1 MALGGQFCGLSSV
14 AVAAPTPNP
23 AGFAVAPHANGGT
36 AISMTAT
43 LGSDTNGPVEYLF
56 SETSGHAGGDD
67 SGWQTSPS
75 YVDSGLTTGE
85 TYTYTVTMRDAEGSE
100 GVASAPVT
108 VVAND
113 KDFFSVNFYT
123 YGGLYPADYDAVT
136 LEADESAGVG
146 EWRTFGWVN
155 VEVPWEPDV
164 AAPPVPLTSL
174 FGTTATF
181 TLNDARR
188 GGPYFHNIPHRNFP
202 GDGNGD
208 LMDARAY
215 GTYDPGDGSHNVS
228 ITVADIPYA
237 SYDVMIYL
245 GAKQNLYGDGKGK
258 LVFNGSEQ
266 DFTLAPGEFAGFVEI
281 TNAVTPGNYVVF
293 EGVTGESFSVQAW
306 GEGANGFNHI
316 GPAGFQIRS
325 ASPIADT
332 TAPTPNPATFALLP
346 NPESNGTITMAAT
359 TGSDFSGP
367 VAYLFTETSGNA
379 GGTSSSWQG
388 SPNYTDSGLTS
399 NLVYSYTVTMRD
411 AHGNSG
417 DASAPAMAAAGF
429 FTNLTVNYSTN
440 ESTAGSAPVD
450 GTDYSTGDSVTVL
463 GNPGVLTRTGY
474 VFAGWNTAADW
485 SGTTFAAGDTF
496 SIVGNTTL
504 YARWLEAYTVTF
516 QPGDHGALAG
526 GTPNVSHAIGGG
538 EPCPTPPAVI
548 PEPGYEFVTWSA
560 ELPAVITG
568 PLTVSAQYRLPTGD
582 LKVLVI
588 GSTRSY
594 NAGEKAFNPTAIA
607 AHLDSMLSQDLA
619 GTNSVHV
626 EFEDVYTSKVVRT
639 AYNQA
644 VSWYDVNYHRYS
656 LAQYLFWPDGKA
668 ERLANLRGE
677 GDHEWDYIIIS
688 GDPYLMAAMPGVYA
702 EGVRAIQEEVAKG
715 SAELVLLGQWP
726 ENSSDSSTTE
736 FNEKVYRVG
745 NSAGV
750 EVVPAGLAWD
760 GLTDVSGLNLQDTDY
775 SHPTPNGAYLAAAAI
790 YSQMFDRSASS
801 SGYRYAVSGDAIA
814 DHALSVVQAT
824 DPTSQ
829 YTGDYTSE
837 TPHHMIH
844 ARHRAILARHN
855 GTSSENGMSSG
866 ITAAKAASRL
876 DASGVDYFE
885 FHHGRWWGTKSYQVG
900 SGVDASFGYALNHN
914 GQTAAVTC
922 LYDIDGDD
930 LGLAQYMILRG
941 EVPSAVY
948 DVRPVPWRLLWSKM
962 HHLQPT
968 FPIQSDG
975 WHASGEM
982 NIAAGSYIVSLI
994 SGRCAVP
1001 EEPANKL
1008 SPAWRSWFCHKLGYE
1023 TAWQMSHLT
1032 LRAPGFKVLPSE
1044 ANALTVTPTTTE
1056 TMTVRFINPPQSDVT
1071 VTVTSSNP
1079 GAALVYPKTLT
1090 FTPENYKIP
1099 QAVTVAGAPGADASE
1114 PFSVDYATASADEV
1128 YDGLSDSWAYTTTRS
1143 SVQSVTVVDHGVMP
1157 IGATQTVAEVLDL
1170 QAAGAAAGNTTILG
1184 PQYGSLEWTGPGTI
1198 AYTAAL
1204 GYTGKDE
1211 ITYVATVGDTQTI
1224 GFFDITV
1231 TTPDG
1236 QVNVVASD
1244 AVAAEEGTETGS
1256 WTIERAGATTAP
1268 LAVLFTLDG
1277 AATVGD
1283 DYTLS
1288 ATNTVT
1294 IPVGASSLTITL
1306 TPADDAVSAEGSE
1319 TAVMTVSA
1327 DAAYSIGAAS
1337 SATITIADNDTSAP
1351 LVEAGSDQTVAFH
1364 EGTPWSPDV
1373 MGMDIWLDASDAA
1386 TVEVGE
1392 GNSVSEWR
1400 DKSGHERHMEQPT
1413 EGARPTYNPTGWND
1427 SLPCLEVVPWN
1438 ATGSQRQ
1445 SLRRYVDDDGIGGD
1459 AYTLFV
1465 VADVADTNS
1474 SKYIHFQ
1481 RTASSFVDRYMVS
1494 GTGGEVSGWQRQHL
1508 ENSYGGARAST
1519 AGAPGRQL
1527 LQYSLATTNS
1537 AIHRDGVQIAG
1548 NEGNHRAGVL
1558 TDLFTVNGGDHAGG
1572 GGIIGSFAEFIF
1584 MTENPTPAD
1593 RQRMEG
1599 YLAHKWDLIDGL
1611 SMDHPYKEH
1620 APMAS
1625 TVSLDGSA
1633 SDVDGDLLTL
1643 SWRMISGPGPVRFT
1657 DAAAADTTATFVV
1670 PGDYLLRLSASDG
1683 TDTVSS
1689 DVTITIHH
1697 VDILVSESD
1706 GATVVDEDG
1715 AEDAFTVVLNTA
1727 PSAEVT
1733 VSVTPDSQVDVS
1745 LSALTFTTNN
1755 WDEPQSVTV
1764 SPVDDTIYEP
1774 VQEGTISLVATSSD
1788 AFWDGLG
1795 HTLIATVIDNDTNS
1809 VPLVDAGL
1817 DRSVVLQEGASGPEA
1832 TIPLNGTVTDNEQT
1846 PVTTWS
1852 VVSGPAG
1859 VTFDDASAVDTAV
1872 HFATTPGIYVLRLS
1886 ADDGFLQAS
1895 DEVTMNVVLASEWG
1909 VVSRP
1914 ASDLGSTFATLNA
1927 DLLAPATNV
1936 DVYVYWGQTNQGT
1949 NFGWSASDHLGS
1961 WADFTW
1967 TNLSYALTSLTPD
1980 TTYFYTF
1987 CASNSAGVYWAP
1999 TNEQFTT
2006 LAAPTPNPAGFEVL
2020 PMPVNDTMIRM
2031 VATTAS
2037 ASVGPVEYRFHCT
2050 SGGGHDSEWQTST
2063 SYIDSGLTPGTTYSY
2078 DVTTR
2083 DGLGNAGNPSAAAA
2097 ATTDVGPDGVAPL
2110 VALLNPLNGASN
2122 VAFDAVLQVT
2132 FSEPIRS
2139 GSGTILLKNLTEA
2152 SEESINVTNGTQVAI
2167 EDTSLTITPASPL
2180 ERGDRYAVQIA
2191 AGAIEDLA
2199 GNDYVGIDTD
2209 TDWAFTAINPLPE
2222 VTFLEASGS
2231 GAESNTAV
2239 MVAITLSH
2247 PYAGT
2252 VSVQPRLATPGGTAA
2267 LGDDFTYA
2275 AAPVTFDEGETNKS
2289 FELTIIDDLAG
2300 EDSETIAF
2308 ELGPIVNGT
2317 KGAADRFVYT
2327 ILPDHSDWGAIP
2339 FSEPFEASTLGA
2351 LDGQRG
2357 WSADGVEVQTNVT
2370 HGGSGQA
2377 AAITSEQGSLEHQF
2391 NNAMQHV
2398 WTDMRMRVVQMQ
2410 ELPEIPTNIATAFFV
2425 ATNSHVMVC
2434 DGTNVVSSGLT
2445 AAEGEWARFT
2455 VESDYAT
2462 ATWWLYVDEVKAG
2475 PFGFVDA
2482 TITGYEKLVIS
2493 GGSGRG
2499 VLDDILV
2506 SESTPL
2512 VVYAAGGTITPQS
2525 WVIARGG
2532 DPALPNEDGDDLSLD
2547 QEYLINTDP
2556 TEANRFEIIEVGI
2569 TPGTQ
2574 PYLKY
2579 RAYGLPNGALSVSS
2593 CTNLVVGNWRVL
2605 AGFLSTPS
2613 SNVVQWTGHDIV
2625 KQNEMLRIDVTE

>member
-1 MALGGQFCGLSSV
+1 MALGGQLCGLGS
-14 AVAAPTPNP
+14 AAIAAPTPNP
-23 AGFAVAPHANGGT
+23 AWFAVAPHADGGT

-43 LGSDTNGPVEYLF
+43 VGSDTNGPVEYLF
-56 SETSGHAGGDD
+56 TETSGHEGATS
-67 SGWQTSPS
+67 SGWQTSPN
-75 YVDSGLTTGE
+75 YTDSGLNSNLV
-85 TYTYTVTMRDAEGSE
+85 YTYTVTMRDSLANVGSPS
-100 GVASAPVT
+100 GPASE
-108 VVAND
+108 
-113 KDFFSVNFYT
+113 
-123 YGGLYPADYDAVT
+123 L
-136 LEADESAGVG
+136 
-146 EWRTFGWVN
+146 
-155 VEVPWEPDV
+155 
-164 AAPPVPLTSL
+164 
-174 FGTTATF
+174 
-181 TLNDARR
+181 
-188 GGPYFHNIPHRNFP
+188 P
-202 GDGNGD
+202 GD
-208 LMDARAY
+208 A
-215 GTYDPGDGSHNVS
+215 
-228 ITVADIPYA
+228 
-237 SYDVMIYL
+237 
-245 GAKQNLYGDGKGK
+245 
-258 LVFNGSEQ
+258 
-266 DFTLAPGEFAGFVEI
+266 
-281 TNAVTPGNYVVF
+281 
-293 EGVTGESFSVQAW
+293 
-306 GEGANGFNHI
+306 
-316 GPAGFQIRS
+316 
-325 ASPIADT
+325 
-332 TAPTPNPATFALLP
+332 
-346 NPESNGTITMAAT
+346 
-359 TGSDFSGP
+359 
-367 VAYLFTETSGNA
+367 
-379 GGTSSSWQG
+379 
-388 SPNYTDSGLTS
+388 
-399 NLVYSYTVTMRD
+399 SYTV
-411 AHGNSG
+411 
-417 DASAPAMAAAGF
+417 
-429 FTNLTVNYSTN
+429 
-440 ESTAGSAPVD
+440 
-450 GTDYSTGDSVTVL
+450 
-463 GNPGVLTRTGY
+463 
-474 VFAGWNTAADW
+474 
-485 SGTTFAAGDTF
+485 TFAAGD
-496 SIVGNTTL
+496 
-504 YARWLEAYTVTF
+504 
-516 QPGDHGALAG
+516 HGALPG
-526 GTPNVSHAIGGG
+526 GVSNVSHTIDYG
-538 EPCPTPPAVI
+538 EPCPTPPAVT
-548 PEPGYEFVTWSA
+548 PDTGYEFVTWA
-560 ELPAVITG
+560 PELPTTITG
-568 PLTVSAQYRLPTGD
+568 PLTVSAQYKLPTGD
-582 LKVLVI
+582 LNILVL
-588 GSTRSY
+588 GSSRSY
-594 NAGEKAFNPTAIA
+594 RYPEKAFNPTTVAT
-607 AHLDSMLSQDLA
+607 HLSSILSQDLA
-619 GTNSVHV
+619 VTNSVHV
-626 EFEDVYTSKVVRT
+626 EFEDVYTGKSVRT
-639 AYNQA
+639 ARNQSA
-644 VSWYDVNYHRYS
+644 TWRDEYYYRYS
-656 LAQYLFWPDGKA
+656 LAQYIFWPEGKA

-688 GDPYLMAAMPGVYA
+688 GDPYLMADMPGVYA
-702 EGVRAIQEEVAKG
+702 EGVRAIQQEVAKG

-726 ENSSDSSTTE
+726 ENSSGSSTTE

-745 NSAGV
+745 NSAGI

-760 GLTDVSGLNLQDTDY
+760 GLTNVSGFNLQDTDY

-790 YSQMFDRSASS
+790 YSEIFDRSART

-824 DPTSQ
+824 DPTAQ
-829 YTGDYTSE
+829 YAGDYTTE

-844 ARHRAILARHN
+844 ARNRSILARHR
-855 GTSSENGMSSG
+855 GSSSENGMSSG
-866 ITAAKAASRL
+866 ITAAKAACRL
-876 DASGVDYFE
+876 DASGVDSFE
-885 FHHGRWWGTKSYQVG
+885 FHHGRWGG
-900 SGVDASFGYALNHN
+900 SKGYLASTYYDASFGYALNHN
-914 GQTAAVTC
+914 GQTAEVTC
-922 LYDIDGDD
+922 RYDIDGDD
-930 LGLAQYMILRG
+930 LGIAQYMISNG
-941 EVPSAVY
+941 EVPSSIY

-975 WHASGEM
+975 WHASGHM

-1008 SPAWRSWFCHKLGYE
+1008 SAAWRSWFCHKLGYE

-1032 LRAPGFKVLPSE
+1032 LRAPGFKVLPSSS
-1044 ANALTVTPTTTE
+1044 NALTITPTTTE

-1090 FTPENYKIP
+1090 FTPETYNVP
-1099 QAVTVAGAPGADASE
+1099 QTVTVAGVPGAAASE

-1128 YDGLSDSWAYTTTRS
+1128 YDGLTDSWAYTTTRS
-1143 SVQSVTVVDHGVMP
+1143 SVQSVAVVDHGVMP
-1157 IGATQTVAEVLDL
+1157 IGATQTEAEVLDL
-1170 QAAGAAAGNTTILG
+1170 QAAGAAAGNTMILG
-1184 PQYGSLEWTGPGTI
+1184 PQHGSMMWSGPGTI
-1198 AYTAAL
+1198 AYTATL

-1231 TTPDG
+1231 MPPDG
-1236 QVNVVASD
+1236 QVNIVASD
-1244 AVAAEEGTETGS
+1244 DSAAEEGPETGR

-1277 AATVGD
+1277 TATATN

-1294 IPVGASSLTITL
+1294 IPVGASSVTITL
-1306 TPADDAVSAEGSE
+1306 TPVDDAVSAEGSE
-1319 TAVMTVSA
+1319 TAVMTLSA

-1337 SATITIADNDTSAP
+1337 SATITIADNDTSVP
-1351 LVEAGSDQTVAFH
+1351 LVDAGSDQTVAFH
-1364 EGTPWSPDV
+1364 GGTPWTPDV
-1373 MGMDIWLDASDAA
+1373 MGMDVWLDASDAA
-1386 TVEVGE
+1386 TVEIGQS
-1392 GNSVSEWR
+1392 NSVSEWR
-1400 DKSGHERHMEQPT
+1400 DKSGHERHMSQPT
-1413 EGARPTYNPTGWND
+1413 EGARPTYNPTGWGD
-1427 SLPCLEVVPWN
+1427 SRPCLEVVPWN
-1438 ATGSQRQ
+1438 STGSQRQ
-1445 SLRRYVDDDGIGGD
+1445 SLHRYVDDDGIGGD

-1481 RTASSFVDRYMVS
+1481 RTASSFVDIYKVS
-1494 GTGGEVSGWQRQHL
+1494 GTGGEVSGWQRQYL
-1508 ENSYGGARAST
+1508 ENSDAGARAST

-1527 LQYSLATTNS
+1527 LQYTLATTNS
-1537 AIHRDGVQIAG
+1537 AIHRNGVQIAG
-1548 NEGNHRAGVL
+1548 NQGNHRAGLL
-1558 TDLFTVNGGDHAGG
+1558 THLFTVNGGDHAGG
-1572 GGIIGSFAEFIF
+1572 QGMIGSFAELIF
-1584 MTENPTPAD
+1584 MTENPSSAD

-1599 YLAHKWDLIDGL
+1599 YLAHKWNLVDGL
-1611 SMDHPYKEH
+1611 SVGHPYKEH

-1643 SWRMISGPGPVRFT
+1643 SWRMISGPGPVRFA

-1683 TDTVSS
+1683 ADTVSS

-1697 VDILVSESD
+1697 VDIQVSESD
-1706 GATVVDEDG
+1706 GSTVVEEDG

-1733 VSVTPDSQVDVS
+1733 VSVTPDSQVVLS
-1745 LSALTFTTNN
+1745 LSTLTFTTNN
-1755 WDEPQSVTV
+1755 WDEPQTVTV

-1774 VQEGTISLVATSSD
+1774 VQEGAISLVATSSD
-1788 AFWDGLG
+1788 AFWDGLTR
-1795 HTLIATVIDNDTNS
+1795 TLVATVVDNDTNS
-1809 VPLVDAGL
+1809 VPRVDAGL

-1859 VTFDDASAVDTAV
+1859 VTFDDASAVDTVA

-1909 VVSRP
+1909 VVTRP
-1914 ASDLGSTFATLNA
+1914 VSDLGSTFATLHA

-1936 DVYVYWGQTNQGT
+1936 DVYVHWGQTNAGT
-1949 NFGWSASDHLGS
+1949 HLGWFASDYLGS

-1967 TNLSYALTSLTPD
+1967 TNLSYGLTGLTPD

-1987 CASNSAGVYWAP
+1987 AASNSAGVYWAP

-2037 ASVGPVEYRFHCT
+2037 AAVGPVEYRFHCT
-2050 SGGGHDSEWQTST
+2050 SGAGNDSDWQTST
-2063 SYIDSGLTPGTTYSY
+2063 SYIDSGLTPATTYGY
-2078 DVTTR
+2078 AVTTR
-2083 DGLGNAGNPSAAAA
+2083 DGLGNAGNPSAPAA
-2097 ATTDVGPDGVAPL
+2097 ATTDAGPDGVAPL
-2110 VALLNPLNGASN
+2110 VALLNPINGASN

-2139 GSGTILLKNLTEA
+2139 GSGTILLKNLTETT
-2152 SEESINVTNGTQVAI
+2152 EESINVTNGTQVAI
-2167 EDTSLTITPASPL
+2167 EDTSLTVTPVSPL
-2180 ERGDRYAVQIA
+2180 ERGDRYAVRIA

-2199 GNDYVGIDTD
+2199 GNDYAGIDND

-2222 VTFLEASGS
+2222 VTFLQAADS
-2231 GAESNTAV
+2231 GAESNTPV

-2252 VSVQPRLATPGGTAA
+2252 VSVQPHLATPGGTAA

-2275 AAPVTFDEGETNKS
+2275 SAPVTFSEGDTNQS
-2289 FELTIIDDLAG
+2289 FELTVIDDLAG

-2327 ILPDHSDWGAIP
+2327 ILPDHSDWGGMP

-2357 WSADGVEVQTNVT
+2357 WSANGVEVQTNVT
-2370 HGGSGQA
+2370 HGGSTQA
-2377 AAITSEQGSLEHQF
+2377 AAITSEQGSLEHHF
-2391 NNAMQHV
+2391 NDSMQHV

-2434 DGTNVVSSGLT
+2434 DGTNIVSSGLT

-2475 PFGFVDA
+2475 PFGFYDA
-2482 TITGYEKLVIS
+2482 AIDGYEKLVIS

-2506 SESTPL
+2506 SESSPL
-2512 VVYAAGGTITPQS
+2512 VVYAAGGTITPRS

-2532 DPALPNEDGDDLSLD
+2532 NPALPNEDGDDLSLD

-2593 CTNLVVGNWRVL
+2593 CTNLVTGNWSVL
-2605 AGFLSTPS
+2605 AGSLSTPS
-2613 SNVVQWTGHDIV
+2613 SNVVRWTGNDIV
-2625 KQNEMLRIDVTE
+2625 KPNDMLRIDVTK